1 MTEPDEA
8 LLWARED
15 YARHRLE
22 RGHTDSKYEAEI
34 IRLGALDLWTSV
46 SVRAEAY
53 RAGQAASAERIK
65 VLEEALAKANKPRW
79 FYADDEGSPFDSV
92 YAAVEAI
99 LDEFGPEDAFP
110 NGKGVQRIDTMRDC
124 APTYAAVRILTEAER
139 EARDDGFV
147 FEVTECAT
155 EAEAIAALKEADQ

>member
-8 LLWARED
+8 KQ
-15 YARHRLE
+15 YAQSRIH
-22 RGHTDSKYEAEI
+22 
-34 IRLGALDLWTSV
+34 GAG
-46 SVRAEAY
+46 RAAWMAVPIKDELAMAY